1 MEKNG
6 VFFMRWRDLK
16 ISKKLTIGFGCMIV
30 LMLIT
35 GYVGFNGIQSVSHAL
50 FVVGDQEAPV
60 ADMSM
65 EMRLALMAT
74 RNAMEEFKSA
84 TAVLATDN
92 AQELADIE
100 QAYKNSVAEFDR
112 SAGAI
117 LEGAE
122 LDGGVQVLKTQ
133 NPKLAD
139 KVRQAE
145 LLHNEHFQVAARQM
159 MEKGHAL
166 LQSKTDN
173 NKAMADLERS
183 YEEVYKDASDVEAM
197 IGAEIAKR
205 ADQGHVSGEARAIL
219 NEEVPLADMANELK
233 ISMSQT
239 RLMLEEFI
247 QASDPSALDR
257 LEQEYKG
264 WIAAFDE
271 RVGAILRGGRVQGQ
285 AIVPTDNAKI
295 RSAVE
300 ELDRNHA
307 DFQKSAVALMAAY
320 RDMLSKSQEAA
331 GAMNRLDE
339 NGRQADALLTQVETL
354 AGDSMT
360 SAKTQGQSA
369 KVRAV
374 VFMLVVTL
382 IALGVGIFLGTVI
395 TRGIVRPLA
404 RGVSLAKAIAIGDL
418 NAEIDET
425 RQDEVG
431 LLADAMRR
439 MTANLR
445 ATVAMAE
452 KIAQGDLSVQ
462 VQKLSDKDAL
472 GKALETMVQQ
482 LSTVVIDVK
491 TAADHVAAGSQQ
503 LSANSEEMSQGA
515 TEQASSA
522 EEASSSMEQ
531 MAANIKQ
538 NADNAM
544 QTEKIALKTAAD
556 AQAGGAAVAHT
567 VTAMKQ
573 IAQKIS
579 IIEEIARQ
587 TDLLAL
593 NVAIEAARAGE
604 HGKGFAV
611 VASEVRKL
619 AERSQLAAG
628 EISRLSATSVEV
640 AEQAGDML
648 KNILPDIQKTAELVQ
663 EISAASNEQ
672 NTGADQIN
680 RAIQQLDQ
688 VIQQNATASEET
700 SSMAEELSGQAEQL
714 QSAIAFFKL
723 DEQASRVESRP
734 ARRSVLKRPEKTSP
748 HSSRPKDASKAPA
761 AVQLLGGVH
770 LNLGQSGGNGADKD
784 SDFEKYY

>member
-1 MEKNG
+1 MS
-6 VFFMRWRDLK
+6 WRDLK
-16 ISKKLTIGFGCMIV
+16 IGKKLTIGFGSMIA

-50 FVVGDQEAPV
+50 FVVGDREAPV

-92 AQELADIE
+92 AAELADIE
-100 QAYKNSVAEFDR
+100 KTYQAAVKEFDL

-122 LDGGVQVLKTQ
+122 LDGGLKVIKTE
-133 NPKLAD
+133 NAKLAE

-145 LLHNEHFQVAARQM
+145 ALHNEQFQAAARQM

-166 LQSKTDN
+166 LQSKAQSG
-173 NKAMADLERS
+173 KAMADVEQV

-233 ISMSQT
+233 IAMAQT
-239 RLMLEEFI
+239 RLILEEFM
-247 QASDPSALDR
+247 QVSDLSVLDR

-264 WIAAFDE
+264 WIATFDE
-271 RVGAILRGGRVQGQ
+271 RVGAILRGGRVEGQ
-285 AIVPTDNAKI
+285 TIIATDNARIKA
-295 RSAVE
+295 AVE
-300 ELDRNHA
+300 ELDQNHTA
-307 DFQKSAVALMAAY
+307 FQKRAAVLMAAY
-320 RDMLSKSQEAA
+320 RDMAIKSQEAA
-331 GAMNRLDE
+331 AAMARVDE
-339 NGRQADALLTQVETL
+339 HGRQADALLAQVETL
-354 AGDSMT
+354 TGDSMT
-360 SAKTQGQSA
+360 SAKAQGRSA
-369 KVRAV
+369 KAIAIG
-374 VFMLVVTL
+374 FMLVVTL
-382 IALGVGIFLGTVI
+382 ISLGVGIFLGTLI
-395 TRGIVRPLA
+395 TRGIVSPLG
-404 RGVSLAKAIAIGDL
+404 RGVAMAEAIAVGDL
-418 NAEIDET
+418 NADMNEVRKDEI
-425 RQDEVG
+425 G
-431 LLADAMRR
+431 MLADAMRR
-439 MTANLR
+439 MAANLR
-445 ATVAMAE
+445 ATVSMAE
-452 KIAQGDLSVQ
+452 KIAQGDLTIRVNI
-462 VQKLSDKDAL
+462 LSDKDAL
-472 GKALETMVQQ
+472 GKALETMVHQ
-482 LSTVVIDVK
+482 LSAVVVDVK

-538 NADNAM
+538 NADNAL
-544 QTEKIALKTAAD
+544 QTEKIALKTATD
-556 AQAGGAAVAHT
+556 AEAGGKAVAQT
-567 VTAMKQ
+567 VSAMKQ

-593 NVAIEAARAGE
+593 NAAIEAARAGD

-619 AERSQLAAG
+619 AERSQMAAG
-628 EISRLSATSVEV
+628 EIGRLSASSVEV
-640 AEQAGDML
+640 AEQAGNML
-648 KNILPDIQKTAELVQ
+648 KSILPDIQKTAELVQ
-663 EISAASNEQ
+663 EISSASNEQ

-700 SSMAEELSGQAEQL
+700 SAMAEELSGQAEQL

-723 DEQASRVESRP
+723 DSPSSPTESKTTLHKAAAHTPKKQGVPHLKAGLPPAQATNP
-734 ARRSVLKRPEKTSP
+734 A
-748 HSSRPKDASKAPA
+748 
-761 AVQLLGGVH
+761 GGIH
-770 LNLGQSGGNGADKD
+770 LNLGRSGGNGGACD
-784 SDFEKYY
+784 SDFDRY